1 MRPILCK
8 NRIMRWIPVLL
19 ATLLPLATLASDSAN
34 FRVPLAATPLDSDA
48 SAVVSGSF
56 KSKKSS
62 FAVAAVKLAPSQSYR
77 LVIDGRVVGEAVSS
91 KAGAWGL
98 KFEAPDKKK
107 TLRLD
112 FDPRGAVVEVRNA
125 GEGVVLEGVFS
136 GAGEKQK
143 SNVSESVEL
152 EPAEAGSTLK
162 ASARYALSSSGIAQF
177 KVSLAKL
184 GSTLPVD
191 LRLDGQP
198 IAQNLAVER
207 NGSLKVTF
215 RSPAKDNTLPLD
227 FDPRG
232 GLLDVIQ
239 DGAVIATAEVRA
251 KAYGANLAERVSY
264 RLPIPS
270 AQTPAEGRAVAK
282 WTVDERA
289 RRKFSVEIEDVE
301 EGDYELSVGGV
312 VRGVFSAV
320 DGEDGVEGE
329 IEFEND
335 DDDDSQPLDFDPV
348 GAQVEIRMEGT
359 LWFAGAFDPESASG
373 APGAEPESQLEEDL
387 AGTGAMPG
395 ASGRAR
401 YEVDDKGRHRF
412 SVEIGGVPEGSYV
425 LRVAGVQRALL
436 KAAVEEGDDA
446 VAEVEFRNP
455 PERGKIALD
464 FDPRGQLLEI
474 ADATGL
480 LLFSHILGEGSAQ
493 QPGAEPVYMALAL
506 LAAPDVEGGVLA
518 VFKREADG
526 DAKFKLKTRG
536 LAVGD
541 YAVDVGGVERGT
553 LSVVADG
560 DDTEGELEFETDPDD
575 GELLLDFAVEGEEVA
590 VRSGDT
596 VLFSRV
602 LQAP

>member
-1 MRPILCK
+1 MKCT
-8 NRIMRWIPVLL
+8 PVLL
-19 ATLLPLATLASDSAN
+19 AALLPLTTLASDSAN

-215 RSPAKDNTLPLD
+215 RSPAKDNSLPLD

-239 DGAVIATAEVRA
+239 AGAIIATAEVRA

-335 DDDDSQPLDFDPV
+335 DDDDSLPLDFDPV
-348 GAQVEIRMEGT
+348 GAQVEIRLEGT
-359 LWFAGAFDPESASG
+359 LWFAGAFDPEAASG
-373 APGAEPESQLEEDL
+373 APAAEPESRLEEDF
-387 AGTGAMPG
+387 AGTGAVPG

-412 SVEIGGVPEGSYV
+412 SVEIEDVPEGSYV

-436 KAAVEEGDDA
+436 KAAVEVGDDA

-575 GELLLDFAVEGEEVA
+575 GELLLDFAVEGEEVR

>member
-1 MRPILCK
+1 MKL
-8 NRIMRWIPVLL
+8 IPVLL
-19 ATLLPLATLASDSAN
+19 AAFLPLATLASDSAN

-62 FAVAAVKLAPSQSYR
+62 FAVAAVKLAPSQSYQ

-152 EPAEAGSTLK
+152 EPSEAGSTLK
-162 ASARYALSSSGIAQF
+162 ASARYSLSSSGIAQF

-207 NGSLKVTF
+207 KGSLKVTF

-282 WTVDERA
+282 WMVDERA
-289 RRKFSVEIEDVE
+289 RRKFSVEIEDVD

-335 DDDDSQPLDFDPV
+335 DDDDSLPLDFDPV
-348 GAQVEIRMEGT
+348 GAQVEIRLEGT

-536 LAVGD
+536 MAVGD

-575 GELLLDFAVEGEEVA
+575 GELLLDFAVEGEEVR
-590 VRSGDT
+590 VRSADT

>member
-1 MRPILCK
+1 MKC
-8 NRIMRWIPVLL
+8 LL
-19 ATLLPLATLASDSAN
+19 AIVVALLPLAVSASDSAN

-48 SAVVSGSF
+48 NGVISGSF
-56 KSKKSS
+56 KPKKTT
-62 FAVAAVKLAPSQSYR
+62 FAVAAVKLVPSQLHR
-77 LVIDGRVVGEAVSS
+77 LVIAGRVVGEAVSS
-91 KAGAWGL
+91 KAGAWEL

-112 FDPRGAVVEVRNA
+112 FDPRGAAVEVRNA
-125 GEGVVLEGVFS
+125 ADGVVLEGVFS

-152 EPAEAGSTLK
+152 EPAEADSTLK
-162 ASARYALSSSGIAQF
+162 ASARYSLSSSGIAQF

-198 IAQNLAVER
+198 IAQGLAVER

-232 GLLDVIQ
+232 GLLDVLQ
-239 DGAVIATAEVRA
+239 DGVVIATAEVRA
-251 KAYGANLAERVSY
+251 RAYGASLAERVSF
-264 RLPIPS
+264 RLPIAS

-312 VRGVFSAV
+312 VRGIFSAV
-320 DGEDGVEGE
+320 DTEDGVEGE

-335 DDDDSQPLDFDPV
+335 DDDDTLPLDFDPV
-348 GAQVEIRMEGT
+348 GAQVEIRHEGT
-359 LWFAGAFDPESASG
+359 LWFAGAFDPEAASSAP
-373 APGAEPESQLEEDL
+373 AAEPESRLEEDL
-387 AGTGAMPG
+387 AGTGALPG

-401 YEVDDKGRHRF
+401 YAVDDKGRHRF
-412 SVEIGGVPEGSYV
+412 SVEIEGVPEGSYV

-436 KAAVEEGDDA
+436 TAAVEEGDDA

-474 ADATGL
+474 LDATGL

-493 QPGAEPVYMALAL
+493 QPGAEPVRFALAL

-518 VFKREADG
+518 AFKRDADG
-526 DAKFKLKTRG
+526 DAKFKLKARG
-536 LAVGD
+536 LPVGE

-553 LSVVADG
+553 LSVTADG
-560 DDTEGELEFETDPDD
+560 DDTEGELEFETDPDE
-575 GELLLDFAVEGEEVA
+575 GELLLDFAVENEEVR
-590 VRSGDT
+590 VRSGAT
-596 VLFSRV
+596 VLFARV

>member
-1 MRPILCK
+1 MKCLALL
-8 NRIMRWIPVLL
+8 LL
-19 ATLLPLATLASDSAN
+19 ACLPLAALAADSAN
-34 FRVPLAATPLDSDA
+34 FRVPLAPTPFDSDA
-48 SAVVSGSF
+48 YAVVSGSF
-56 KSKKSS
+56 KPKKSTL
-62 FAVAAVKLAPSQSYR
+62 AIAAVKLQPSQNYR
-77 LVIDGRVVGEAVSS
+77 LLIAGRVVGEAVSS

-98 KFEAPDKKK
+98 KFEAPYKKT

-125 GEGVVLEGVFS
+125 EDAVVLEGVFS

-143 SNVSESVEL
+143 SNVNESVEL

-162 ASARYALSSSGIAQF
+162 ASARYSLSSSGIAQF

-184 GSTLPVD
+184 GSTLPVE

-207 NGSLKVTF
+207 KGSLKVTF
-215 RSPAKDNTLPLD
+215 RSPAKDNSLPLD

-251 KAYGANLAERVSY
+251 RAFGASLAERAAY

-270 AQTPAEGRAVAK
+270 AQMPAVGRAVAK
-282 WTVDERA
+282 WSVDERA

-301 EGDYELSVGGV
+301 EGDYELSVAGV
-312 VRGVFSAV
+312 VRGVLSAV
-320 DGEDGVEGE
+320 DSEDGVEGE

-335 DDDDSQPLDFDPV
+335 DDDDSLPLDFDPI
-348 GAQVEIRMEGT
+348 GAQVEIRLGGT
-359 LWFAGAFDPESASG
+359 LWFAGAFDPQAASG
-373 APGAEPESQLEEDL
+373 APGAEPESRLEEDL
-387 AGTGAMPG
+387 AGTGAVPG

-412 SVEIGGVPEGSYV
+412 SVEIEDVPVGSYV
-425 LRVAGVQRALL
+425 LRVAGLQRALF
-436 KAAVEEGDDA
+436 KAVVEEGDDA

-455 PERGKIALD
+455 PERGKLALA

-474 ADATGL
+474 TDAAGL
-480 LLFSHILGEGSAQ
+480 LLFSHILGEGSEQ
-493 QPGAEPVYMALAL
+493 QPGVEPVYFVVAL
-506 LAAPDVEGGVLA
+506 LAAPAVEGGVLA
-518 VFKREADG
+518 VLKREGDG

-536 LAVGD
+536 LAVGE

-553 LSVVADG
+553 LSVVAAG
-560 DDTEGELEFETDPDD
+560 DNTEGEIEFETDPEDD
-575 GELLLDFAVEGEEVA
+575 ELLLDFAVEGELVG
-590 VRSGDT
+590 VRSGAN

>member
-1 MRPILCK
+1 MKFFPIF
-8 NRIMRWIPVLL
+8 L
-19 ATLLPLATLASDSAN
+19 AAFLPLATLASDSAN

-215 RSPAKDNTLPLD
+215 RSPAKENTLPLD

-239 DGAVIATAEVRA
+239 DGVVIATAEVRA

-312 VRGVFSAV
+312 VCGVFSAV

-335 DDDDSQPLDFDPV
+335 DDDDSLPLDFDPV
-348 GAQVEIRMEGT
+348 GAQVEIRLEGT
-359 LWFAGAFDPESASG
+359 LWFAGAFDPEAASG
-373 APGAEPESQLEEDL
+373 APAAEPESQLEEDL

-412 SVEIGGVPEGSYV
+412 SVEVEGVPEGSYV
-425 LRVAGVQRALL
+425 LRVAGVQRAQLT
-436 KAAVEEGDDA
+436 AAVEEGDDA

-575 GELLLDFAVEGEEVA
+575 GELLLDFAVEGEEVR

>member
-1 MRPILCK
+1 MKC
-8 NRIMRWIPVLL
+8 IPVLL
-19 ATLLPLATLASDSAN
+19 AALLPLATLASDSAN

-112 FDPRGAVVEVRNA
+112 FDPRGAVVEVRNT

-215 RSPAKDNTLPLD
+215 RSPAKDNSLPLD

-239 DGAVIATAEVRA
+239 AGAIIATAEVRA

-335 DDDDSQPLDFDPV
+335 DDDDSLPLDFDPV
-348 GAQVEIRMEGT
+348 GAQVEIRLEGT
-359 LWFAGAFDPESASG
+359 LWFAGAFDPEAASG
-373 APGAEPESQLEEDL
+373 APAAEPESQLEEDF

-412 SVEIGGVPEGSYV
+412 SVEVEGVPEGSYV
-425 LRVAGVQRALL
+425 LRVAGVQRAQLT
-436 KAAVEEGDDA
+436 AAVEEGDDA

-575 GELLLDFAVEGEEVA
+575 GELLLDFAVEGEEVR

>member
-1 MRPILCK
+1 MK
-8 NRIMRWIPVLL
+8 FAPVLL
-19 ATLLPLATLASDSAN
+19 ATLLPFAAWAADSAN

-48 SAVVSGSF
+48 SGIISGSF
-56 KSKKSS
+56 KPKKTS

-77 LVIDGRVVGEAVSS
+77 LVIAGRVVGEAVSS

-112 FDPRGAVVEVRNA
+112 FDPRGAVVEIRNA
-125 GEGVVLEGVFS
+125 EEGVVLEGVFS

-143 SNVSESVEL
+143 SNVNESVEL
-152 EPAEAGSTLK
+152 EPAEAESTLK
-162 ASARYALSSSGIAQF
+162 ASARYSLSSSGIAQF

-184 GSTLPVD
+184 GSTLPVE

-215 RSPAKDNTLPLD
+215 RSPTKTNTLPLD

-251 KAYGANLAERVSY
+251 KAYGANLADRVSF

-335 DDDDSQPLDFDPV
+335 DDDDSLQLDFDPV
-348 GAQVEIRMEGT
+348 GAQVEIRLEGT
-359 LWFAGAFDPESASG
+359 LWFAGAFNPEAASG
-373 APGAEPESQLEEDL
+373 APAAEPESRLEE
-387 AGTGAMPG
+387 
-395 ASGRAR
+395 
-401 YEVDDKGRHRF
+401 
-412 SVEIGGVPEGSYV
+412 
-425 LRVAGVQRALL
+425 
-436 KAAVEEGDDA
+436 
-446 VAEVEFRNP
+446 
-455 PERGKIALD
+455 
-464 FDPRGQLLEI
+464 
-474 ADATGL
+474 
-480 LLFSHILGEGSAQ
+480 
-493 QPGAEPVYMALAL
+493 
-506 LAAPDVEGGVLA
+506 
-518 VFKREADG
+518 
-526 DAKFKLKTRG
+526 
-536 LAVGD
+536 
-541 YAVDVGGVERGT
+541 
-553 LSVVADG
+553 
-560 DDTEGELEFETDPDD
+560 
-575 GELLLDFAVEGEEVA
+575 
-590 VRSGDT
+590 T
-596 VLFSRV
+596 VM
-602 LQAP
+602 